1 MPGPVL
7 FFGGVDPAV
16 RLTSERELRFLLY
29 ELLDVEALCA
39 REHFREHGP
48 ETFDA
53 ALSTAQQIAGDL
65 FAPCNRAA
73 DEDEPR
79 IENGRVVTHPA
90 YRAALDAFFAAGF
103 GGAHVDAGLGGLQMP
118 WTVAQACFSQFLMAN
133 VAAASYPML
142 TIGAANMLAVFG
154 TDGQK
159 AAHLAAMFAGRTYG
173 TMALTEPQA
182 GSSLA
187 DIRTRAEPTGEGDYR
202 ITGTKIFISGGEHEL
217 AENIVHMVL
226 ARLPD
231 APPGVKGISLFLVP
245 RYRPDAQGRPT
256 VPNDVRLGGLIHKMG
271 WRGTVSTILNF
282 GEAGDCRGTLVG
294 EPNRGLAHMF
304 HMMNEARIG
313 VAMCAVML
321 GAAGYNASL
330 DYARERPQGRPA
342 GAKDPTAAP
351 VPIIDHADVRR
362 MLLAQKSY
370 VEGAFALGLTCARLV
385 DEQAT
390 AEDEAARRA
399 SHLLLEI
406 LTPVMKAWASDW
418 CLEANR
424 LAIQIH
430 GGYGYTR
437 EYPVE
442 QHYRDNRL
450 NPIHE
455 GTNGIQAIDLLG
467 RKAVMEGGAALTL
480 LVREV
485 ARTIQEGRAS
495 PGQAGHA
502 EALAAALDRLEG
514 VTAALAAHMA
524 KQPEAGLANASAY
537 MEMTGHTVIAWIWLR
552 QALAAE
558 RGLAAGATGEAREF
572 YEGKLAAC
580 RYFFAWELP
589 KTAVQAALLESLDD
603 TCLSVRPEQL

>member
-1 MPGPVL
+1 M
-7 FFGGVDPAV
+7 
-16 RLTSERELRFLLY
+16 RLTGERELGFVLY

-39 REHFREHGP
+39 RERFREHGR

-53 ALSTAQQIAGDL
+53 ALETARQIAGDL

-79 IENGRVVTHPA
+79 IENGKVRTLPE
-90 YRAALDAFFAAGF
+90 YQAALDAFFEAGF
-103 GGAHVDAGLGGLQMP
+103 GAAHVDAELGGLQMP

-142 TIGAANMLAVFG
+142 TIGAANMLAAFG
-154 TDGQK
+154 TEAQK
-159 AAHLAAMFAGRTYG
+159 AEHLEAMYAGRTYG

-187 DIRTRAEPTGEGDYR
+187 DIRTRAEPTGEGDFR
-202 ITGTKIFISGGEHEL
+202 IAGTKIFISGGEHEL
-217 AENIVHMVL
+217 SGNIVHMVL

-231 APPGVKGISLFLVP
+231 APPGVKGISMFLVP
-245 RYRPDAQGRPT
+245 RYRPDGEGRPT
-256 VPNDVRLGGLIHKMG
+256 IDNDVALAGLIHKMG
-271 WRGTVSTILNF
+271 WRGTVSTMLNF
-282 GEAGDCRGTLVG
+282 GERGECRGTLVG
-294 EPNRGLAHMF
+294 EANRGLAHMF

-313 VAMCAVML
+313 VAMCATML

-351 VPIIDHADVRR
+351 VPIVAHADVRR

-385 DEQAT
+385 DEQAS
-390 AEDEAARRA
+390 AEDETARREA
-399 SHLLLEI
+399 HLLLEI
-406 LTPVMKAWASDW
+406 LTPVMKAWSSDW

-467 RKAVMEGGAALTL
+467 RKAVMQDGAALAL
-480 LVREV
+480 LRREITATV
-485 ARTIQEGRAS
+485 DAGRDS
-495 PGQAGHA
+495 AGLSEYA
-502 EALAAALDRLEG
+502 EALSEALDRLDR
-514 VTAALAAHMA
+514 VTAILAAHMA
-524 KQPEAGLANASAY
+524 EDAEAGLANASIYLA
-537 MEMTGHTVIAWIWLR
+537 MTGHTVIAWIWLR

-558 RGLAAGATGEAREF
+558 RGLAAGAEGEARDF

-580 RYFFAWELP
+580 RYFFRWELP
-589 KTAVQAALLESLDD
+589 ATVTQAALLESRDD
-603 TCLSVRPEQL
+603 TCLAVLPEQL

>member
-1 MPGPVL
+1 M
-7 FFGGVDPAV
+7 
-16 RLTSERELRFLLY
+16 RLTDERELRFVLY
-29 ELLDVEALCA
+29 ELLDAEALCA
-39 REHFREHGP
+39 RPRFAEHGR

-53 ALSTAQQIAGDL
+53 ALETARQIAGDL

-79 IENGRVVTHPA
+79 IENGRVVTLPD
-90 YRAALDAFFAAGF
+90 YQAALDAFFEAGF
-103 GGAHVDAGLGGLQMP
+103 GAAHVDAGLGGMQMP

-142 TIGAANMLAVFG
+142 TIGAANMLAAFG
-154 TDGQK
+154 TEAQK
-159 AAHLAAMFAGRTYG
+159 TTHLEAMYAGRTYG

-187 DIRTRAEPTGEGDYR
+187 DIRTKAEPTGEGDYR
-202 ITGTKIFISGGEHEL
+202 IAGTKIFISGGEHEL
-217 AENIVHMVL
+217 SENIVHMVL
-226 ARLPD
+226 ARLLD
-231 APPGVKGISLFLVP
+231 APPGVKGISMFLVP
-245 RYRPDAQGRPT
+245 RYRPDGEGWPT
-256 VPNDVRLGGLIHKMG
+256 VDNDVRLGGLIHKMG
-271 WRGTVSTILNF
+271 WRGTVSTMLNF
-282 GEAGDCRGTLVG
+282 GEGGDCRGTLVG
-294 EPNRGLAHMF
+294 EANRGLGHMF

-313 VAMCAVML
+313 VAMCATML

-330 DYARERPQGRPA
+330 DYALERPQGRPA
-342 GAKDPTAAP
+342 GAKDPASAP
-351 VPIIDHADVRR
+351 VPIIAHADVRR

-390 AEDEAARRA
+390 AEDEAARREA
-399 SHLLLEI
+399 HLLLEI
-406 LTPVMKAWASDW
+406 LTPVMKAWSSDW

-467 RKAVMEGGAALTL
+467 RKAVMQDGAALAL
-480 LVREV
+480 LRREIMATV
-485 ARTIQEGRAS
+485 EAGRES
-495 PGQAGHA
+495 SGQAGHA
-502 EALAAALDRLEG
+502 EALAEALDRLDR
-514 VTAALAAHMA
+514 VTATLAAHMA
-524 KQPEAGLANASAY
+524 EDAEAGLANASVYLA
-537 MEMTGHTVIAWIWLR
+537 MAGHTVIAWIWLR

-558 RGLAAGATGEAREF
+558 RGLAAGQGGEARDF

-580 RYFFAWELP
+580 RYFFRWELP
-589 KTAVQAALLESLDD
+589 TTATQAALLESRDD
-603 TCLSVRPEQL
+603 TCLAVRPEQL

>member
-1 MPGPVL
+1 M
-7 FFGGVDPAV
+7 
-16 RLTSERELRFLLY
+16 RLTGERELSFVLY
-29 ELLDVEALCA
+29 DLLDVEALCGRA
-39 REHFREHGP
+39 RFAEHGR

-53 ALSTAQQIAGDL
+53 ALETARQIAGDL

-79 IENGRVVTHPA
+79 IENGRVWTLPE
-90 YRAALDAFFAAGF
+90 YQAALDAFFEAGF
-103 GGAHVDAGLGGLQMP
+103 GAAHVDAELGGLQMP

-133 VAAASYPML
+133 VAATSYPML
-142 TIGAANMLAVFG
+142 TIGAANMLAAFG
-154 TDGQK
+154 TEAQK
-159 AAHLAAMFAGRTYG
+159 AAHLEAMYAGRTYG

-202 ITGTKIFISGGEHEL
+202 LSGTKIFISGGEHEL
-217 AENIVHMVL
+217 SGNIVHMVL

-231 APPGVKGISLFLVP
+231 APLGVKGISMFLVP
-245 RYRPDAQGRPT
+245 RYRLDGEGRAS
-256 VPNDVRLGGLIHKMG
+256 VDNDVALAGLIHKMG
-271 WRGTVSTILNF
+271 WRGTVSTMLNF
-282 GEAGDCRGTLVG
+282 GEKGECRGTLVG
-294 EPNRGLAHMF
+294 EAHRGLAHMF

-313 VAMCAVML
+313 VAMCATML

-330 DYARERPQGRPA
+330 DFARERPQGRLA
-342 GAKDPTAAP
+342 GAKDPTSAP
-351 VPIIDHADVRR
+351 VPIVAHADVRR

-390 AEDEAARRA
+390 AGDESARREA
-399 SHLLLEI
+399 HLLLEI
-406 LTPVMKAWASDW
+406 LTPVMKAWSSDW

-424 LAIQIH
+424 LAIQVH

-467 RKAVMEGGAALTL
+467 RKAVMQDGAALAL
-480 LVREV
+480 LRREIMETV
-485 ARTIQEGRAS
+485 EAGRGSARLAEY
-495 PGQAGHA
+495 A
-502 EALAAALDRLEG
+502 EALAEALDRLDR
-514 VTAALAAHMA
+514 VTAILAAHMA
-524 KQPEAGLANASAY
+524 EDAEAGLANASVYLA
-537 MEMTGHTVIAWIWLR
+537 MTGHTVIAWIWLR
-552 QALAAE
+552 QALVAE
-558 RGLAAGATGEAREF
+558 RGLAAGASGAEARDF

-580 RYFFAWELP
+580 RYFFRWELP
-589 KTAVQAALLESLDD
+589 ATATQAALLESRDD
-603 TCLSVRPEQL
+603 ICLAVRPEQL